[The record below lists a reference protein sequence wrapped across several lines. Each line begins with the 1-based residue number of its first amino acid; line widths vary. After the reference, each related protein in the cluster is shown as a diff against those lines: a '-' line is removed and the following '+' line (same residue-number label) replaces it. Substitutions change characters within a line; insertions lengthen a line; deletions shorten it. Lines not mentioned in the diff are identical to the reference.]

1 MLRMR
6 DFLGRE
12 IQEGM
17 WLACSGGGNRYREY
31 GQILYRVVRSTDTRL
46 EVARLR
52 CDKWRVGAGEPRA
65 GTPGLDWRLAKSL
78 VRKPT
83 KYVIVDPPANV
94 VRLYE
99 SIAGG
104 NYTTEQHQTALKW
117 LHGDEVEF

>member
-1 MLRMR
+1 MGIMR

-12 IQEGM
+12 IRDGM
-17 WLACSGGGNRYREY
+17 WLAGSGGGNRCAEY
-31 GQILYRVVRSTDTRL
+31 GQILYRVVRSTDIRL

-52 CDKWRVGAGEPRA
+52 CDRWRVSGTGASGF
-65 GTPGLDWRLAKSL
+65 DWRLAKSF

-83 KYVIVDPPANV
+83 KYVIVDPPADV

-117 LHGDEVEF
+117 LHGDGVEF